1 MLELILTSLALGVGL
16 AMDTFAVSIANG
28 LNEPKM
34 SVGKNLG
41 IAGMFGFFQA
51 LMPMI
56 GWLCVS
62 TLVEYVKGA
71 QPFIPYISLALLL
84 YVGINMLVEGIKH
97 KEEEVGKKLTFV
109 TLLIQ
114 AVATS
119 IDALSTGFAMT
130 EFVDG
135 LWQALLS
142 VTIIA
147 VVTFAISYV
156 AVILGKK
163 FGDKLGNK
171 AQIFGGVVL
180 IAIGIEIFVKGVF
193 FA

>member
-1 MLELILTSLALGVGL
+1 
-16 AMDTFAVSIANG
+16 
-28 LNEPKM
+28 
-34 SVGKNLG
+34 
-41 IAGMFGFFQA
+41 
-51 LMPMI
+51 
-56 GWLCVS
+56 
-62 TLVEYVKGA
+62 
-71 QPFIPYISLALLL
+71 
-84 YVGINMLVEGIKH
+84 MLVEGIKH
-97 KEEEVGKKLTFV
+97 KEEEIGKKLTFV

>member
-16 AMDTFAVSIANG
+16 AMDAFAVSIANG

-97 KEEEVGKKLTFV
+97 KEEEIGKKLTFV